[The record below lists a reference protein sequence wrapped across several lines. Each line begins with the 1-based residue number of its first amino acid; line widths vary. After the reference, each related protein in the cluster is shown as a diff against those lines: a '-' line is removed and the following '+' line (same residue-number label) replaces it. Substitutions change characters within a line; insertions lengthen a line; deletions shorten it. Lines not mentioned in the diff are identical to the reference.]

1 MVTATGLDQIYFQVD
16 DSWPGDVAGLP
27 TIDVREE
34 AKGLR
39 CVTNVKRVEAF
50 AARHAS
56 DFRPFTLTGSG
67 DFHHLSALWIRQF
80 KERFLLLS
88 FDNHPDW
95 DIRSPKWG
103 CGAWIN
109 RALEDP
115 HVRGASIW
123 GCGNNECESPRR
135 KLGNKEAALA
145 GKLAVHPWRRPKS
158 DYPHW
163 LLPTTPETWRAEF
176 ADWAVR
182 HAGEKLYVTVDLD
195 CLQAGEA
202 ATNWENG
209 RFTVEDIVWALGVLH
224 DKMKVIGGDLC
235 GAWSE
240 QRYATFFQKVAGWW
254 DHPAEKR
261 DLPSRLPVNE
271 IARQRIWQ
279 ALTAPVVTDD

>member
-1 MVTATGLDQIYFQVD
+1 MVTATGLEQIYFQVD
-16 DSWPGDVAGLP
+16 DAWPGGVAGLP

-34 AKGLR
+34 ARRLR
-39 CVTNVKRVEAF
+39 CVTSVKAVEAF

-56 DFRPFTLTGSG
+56 EFRPFTLTGSG

-135 KLGNKEAALA
+135 KLGNKEAALG

-202 ATNWENG
+202 VTNWENG
-209 RFTVEDIVWALGVLH
+209 RFTVDDIVWALGVLH

-261 DLPSRLPVNE
+261 DLQSRLPANE
-271 IARQRIWQ
+271 IARQRIWH
-279 ALTAPVVTDD
+279 ALTDSGK